1 MIGATLILGASLVM
15 AADADGGAPSTLV
28 AKLGSGRFAE
38 REAAARGLER
48 LGAEAIPPL
57 RAARDA
63 RDPEVRTRAAIL
75 LDRIEKR
82 LLVRPTLVAIDADD
96 RPLADVARE
105 IGARTGM
112 TPVLDADGNVGV
124 GRRVTIHRESPI
136 PYWSA
141 IDLICAAGN
150 LRATQ
155 GLGGQG
161 GASILLYSPGENP
174 APPAPTSDSGP
185 FRVKLVKL
193 DYHRE
198 RLLEAPPGMPG
209 PAETRHHFSAQL
221 QVLAEPRLLVS
232 QSGPV
237 RVSEAIDDQ
246 GRSLWPAVR
255 GLQADEI
262 DMDGI
267 EGGVGGPLSLT
278 IPLRYPEPAG
288 RAIRR
293 LTGTIPVTVAA
304 RKSDPLV
311 IPLSGAAGRTF
322 LSPDASV
329 TVVAVR
335 SDPNEPQSTIELTIR
350 PRGPEGT
357 VGDLGAR
364 RLMPG
369 GSEFFDKQ
377 VEVLDA
383 IGRPFLHF
391 PQDAGPVGE
400 AFRVVLVLAPVD
412 GAVKPAT
419 LRFYGLV
426 RAPAEVN
433 FDFADVGW

>member
-1 MIGATLILGASLVM
+1 MIGATLVLGASLVM
-15 AADADGGAPSTLV
+15 AVEADGGAPSVLV
-28 AKLGSGRFAE
+28 AKLGSGQFAE
-38 REAAARGLER
+38 REAAARGLEG
-48 LGAEAIPPL
+48 LGAEAIPLL
-57 RAARDA
+57 RAARDD

-82 LLVRPTLVAIDADD
+82 LLVRPTLVAIDAEN
-96 RPLADVARE
+96 RPIADLARE

-112 TPVLDADGNVGV
+112 TPVLDADGNVGA
-124 GRRVTIHRESPI
+124 GRRVTIHRDSPI

-141 IDLICAAGN
+141 IDLICSAAN

-174 APPAPTSDSGP
+174 APPAPTFDSGP
-185 FRVKLVKL
+185 FRVKLMKL

-198 RLLEAPPGMPG
+198 RLLEQPPGMPG
-209 PAETRHHFSAQL
+209 QAETRHHFSAQL

-246 GRSLWPAVR
+246 GRSLWPANR
-255 GLQADEI
+255 AGLGDDIE
-262 DMDGI
+262 MDGL
-267 EGGVGGPLSLT
+267 ENGLGGPMTLT

-293 LTGTIPVTVAA
+293 LRGTVPVTVAA

-311 IPLSGAAGRTF
+311 IPLAGAAGRTF
-322 LSPDASV
+322 HSADASV

-335 SDPNEPQSTIELTIR
+335 SDPNEPQSTIELTVR

-357 VGDLGAR
+357 VGELGPR

-369 GSEFFDKQ
+369 GSDFFDKQ

-383 IGRPFLHF
+383 LGRTFLHF
-391 PQDAGPVGE
+391 PQDAGPLGDG
-400 AFRVVLVLAPVD
+400 FRVVLVLAPVD
-412 GAVKPAT
+412 GVVKPAT

-426 RAPAEVN
+426 RAQAEVA